1 MKISFDFNGVLDTE
15 KGMELAK
22 QKIDEG
28 NIVYI
33 ITSLRPAE
41 NVKRLA
47 KALGIPLFRVHFL
60 SGADKWETVKKL
72 GINIHY
78 DNNAEQIEKI
88 NKNTEAKGILFTQ

>member
-15 KGMELAK
+15 KGIELAK
-22 QKIDEG
+22 QKMSEG

-33 ITSLRPAE
+33 ITALRPAE

-47 KALGIPLFRVHFL
+47 KELGIPLFRVHFL
-60 SGADKWETVKKL
+60 SGLDKWQTVKRL

-78 DNNAEQIEKI
+78 DNNAYQVEQI
-88 NKNTEAKGILFTQ
+88 NKRTDAKGVLFSE